1 MWRAHERGR
10 HDKELEFR
18 AGVPRPQCHWS
29 PAHDVTPPLLLVR
42 LKFGAAERGWFY
54 WDSSGLTPISGSLAE
69 VVYVFFLFFYMIFLK
84 VRLPII
90 ILVVV
95 SIRLMSENFINWFV
109 TSRGQS
115 WKGNLFLTVLLYDF
129 WCTAGSRGNCGGM
142 PLIPEVRNSQHHQL
156 ESLFNQ
162 VHRFQPEMV
171 AARHKNLWTR
181 TTRGY
186 KSQKNPRSIP
196 RASETSHE
204 E

>member
-1 MWRAHERGR
+1 MSLVAGPWRHPSPLIGPFKVRCRG
-10 HDKELEFR
+10 EGLI
-18 AGVPRPQCHWS
+18 
-29 PAHDVTPPLLLVR
+29 LLGFFGADADIR
-42 LKFGAAERGWFY
+42 KFGG
-54 WDSSGLTPISGSLAE
+54 SGLCF
-69 VVYVFFLFFYMIFLK
+69 FFLFYMIFLK

-186 KSQKNPRSIP
+186 KYQKNPRSIP